1 MSKIA
6 VYYTTW
12 NATWVSKKEDLDL
25 YNLKKKYPG
34 LTTVYISFAK
44 QDLVYARGQNNFDR
58 TGLQFSMDF
67 NIVKESIKYL
77 KSLGVV
83 VMIAF
88 GGGSYWSYNTVFNEF
103 GIANLVYDLEVDGA
117 ELDYEIS
124 GDGKLLTD
132 AVQKLRPLIPGRF
145 ISIAGFS
152 TGAYAPDG
160 IYSGMNIDCLTKCG
174 DLINW
179 VNLMAYDAG
188 NPNDYSPINALKAYR
203 KIYKGPILM
212 GFLIGQP
219 GWGGY
224 LLTSEDVA
232 KNATFAAMEN
242 SINGAFIWAD
252 KKSGTPSDVSV
263 ISQIT
268 SIFKV
273 NNSLPP
279 SQPLPV
285 FPANLKITCPVCLTT
300 FTK

>member
-1 MSKIA
+1 MSRIA
-6 VYYTTW
+6 VYYTSW

-25 YNLKKKYPG
+25 YNLKKKYPSVNC
-34 LTTVYISFAK
+34 VYISFAK
-44 QDLVYARGQNNFDR
+44 QDLIYRRGQNSWDG

-67 NIVKESIKYL
+67 NIVKDSIKYL

-83 VMIAF
+83 VLIAF
-88 GGGSYWSYNTVFNEF
+88 GGGSYWSYNTVFNEI
-103 GIANLVYDLEVDGA
+103 GVANLVYDLDADGA

-124 GDGKLLTD
+124 GNGALLTD
-132 AVQKLRPLIPGRF
+132 AVFKLRPLIPGRL

-152 TGAYAPDG
+152 TGAYEPNG

-174 DLINW
+174 HLINW

-188 NPNDYSPINALKAYR
+188 PPDSYNPIEALKAYR

-224 LLTSEDVA
+224 LLTSADVA
-232 KNATFAAMEN
+232 RNASFAASEN
-242 SINGAFIWAD
+242 IKNGAFIWAD
-252 KKSGTPSDVSV
+252 KKTGPPTDIEVV
-263 ISQIT
+263 AQIA

-273 NNSLPP
+273 QSA
-279 SQPLPV
+279 PV
-285 FPANLKITCPVCLTT
+285 IPAGPVKVEELKIKCPVCMTT